1 MIEAVFWV
9 SIFLLVYPYLVYPLL
24 IALLGI
30 VRPRPVRKQNGYQP
44 NVTVLIPAYNEA
56 DCIEA
61 TLRNM
66 LRQTYPKNKLQIM
79 VVSDGSDDGTDDIVR
94 RFADQGIELLR
105 QEGRGGKALALNAAV
120 RHATGEIIVFSD
132 ANSLFAP
139 EAVSRMVENFADPEV
154 GYLTGALTL
163 QSSDGSVSGG
173 GSGAYMRYENMLRAT
188 ETRVGSVIGVNGGI
202 DAIRRE
208 LYSDIPRELITDF
221 VLPLRVIA
229 AGHRV
234 VFEPRAQSA
243 EAANTE
249 ITSEFRMRVRVALRA
264 LQGLMH
270 MRQLFNPL
278 RYPMASFCLVSH
290 KLLRY
295 MAFVF
300 MATALLS
307 NAWLALFSPLYQT
320 LLLVHLVGYGLA
332 LLGLSKFAPPQ
343 LRLLT
348 VVPSYLL
355 MTYAAFA
362 MATVK
367 FLRGQSMATWQ
378 PRAG

>member
-1 MIEAVFWV
+1 M
-9 SIFLLVYPYLVYPLL
+9 
-24 IALLGI
+24 
-30 VRPRPVRKQNGYQP
+30 
-44 NVTVLIPAYNEA
+44 
-56 DCIEA
+56 
-61 TLRNM
+61 
-66 LRQTYPKNKLQIM
+66 
-79 VVSDGSDDGTDDIVR
+79 
-94 RFADQGIELLR
+94 
-105 QEGRGGKALALNAAV
+105 
-120 RHATGEIIVFSD
+120 
-132 ANSLFAP
+132 
-139 EAVSRMVENFADPEV
+139 
-154 GYLTGALTL
+154 
-163 QSSDGSVSGG
+163 
-173 GSGAYMRYENMLRAT
+173 
-188 ETRVGSVIGVNGGI
+188 
-202 DAIRRE
+202 
-208 LYSDIPRELITDF
+208 
-221 VLPLRVIA
+221 
-229 AGHRV
+229 
-234 VFEPRAQSA
+234 
-243 EAANTE
+243 
-249 ITSEFRMRVRVALRA
+249 RVALRA

-332 LLGLSKFAPPQ
+332 LLGLSTFAPPQ